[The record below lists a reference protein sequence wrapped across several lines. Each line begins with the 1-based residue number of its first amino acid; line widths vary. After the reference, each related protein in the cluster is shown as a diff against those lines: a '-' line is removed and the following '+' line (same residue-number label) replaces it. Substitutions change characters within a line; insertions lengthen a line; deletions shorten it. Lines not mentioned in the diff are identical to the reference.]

1 MLMIRARTGLERFLD
16 FGFLLLASERYDWP
30 IVLLLNVVMAWTW
43 VQMAKW
49 YALVFSYFCAN
60 PVSDILLVHRM
71 LIGVVLPRAGC
82 IHIAALDI
90 WF

>member
-1 MLMIRARTGLERFLD
+1 
-16 FGFLLLASERYDWP
+16 
-30 IVLLLNVVMAWTW
+30 MAWTR

-49 YALVFSYFCAN
+49 YALVFPYFCAN

-82 IHIAALDI
+82 VHIAALDI